1 MQSNFQLA
9 SVLGMLYTGGNVCF
23 SPDGTTLYSP
33 VQNYLAAVNL
43 RGESNKSLQ
52 VANSSVQRFDIS
64 PDGDLAIVVGT
75 RGLGFFYSISAR
87 VVLDTISF
95 PPNCTISA
103 VKFSPCSK
111 FVALGLESTL
121 QIYNAPTQRVVSFHG
136 CHRLENV
143 HMAMTLPITGIDWTS
158 DSQHVLLSGQDAR
171 MRIYPRSV
179 QNRKG
184 MAQMQ
189 NNLVGHRSA
198 VLSAWFLDDEA
209 TTVISVAAD
218 NVAIV
223 WNRTE
228 VTRKEILQS
237 IATAQANAKVADI
250 EHRLDRAENGGDD
263 DEEDEG
269 NIAPSFLEKEKL
281 KELLAN
287 GVRVSEAVDEHLSPV
302 LRYAFEIKK
311 KFMLQHKG
319 NVSVAA
325 FHKERNLVAIGYTS
339 GIFAIHAAASEAF
352 DLIHMLSIT
361 AQSLTACAFS
371 PGGDW
376 VAFGSAHLKQLLVW
390 DWKGESYLLKEQSH
404 YYDISCTA
412 MTSDGASIIS
422 GGEDGKVKVWNTATG
437 QCYVTFTEHQGGIT
451 GIAASAATNAFFTCS
466 KDGTARG
473 YDLVRYRH
481 FRVFTNAQRMGQNSC
496 ISIDPSGEVLAV
508 GSSAHNFITLF
519 SVQTGR
525 VIDELSGHKSPLVC
539 IAFHPSGTV
548 LASGALDNTLIVWDI
563 FNTGDSGDR
572 LKGDGD
578 VIELTSEV
586 LCVAYSHS
594 GKRMAV
600 LCMNHEVS
608 VYDTIIPDEPQLV
621 ANFNTSMDAAGGWN
635 GKNVGPN
642 SANANARFTSIA
654 FSPEGDKIVAGGE
667 SKWIC
672 LYHASQGYVLKKWPV
687 TANLDVQ
694 GAEEQYQWRSATEA
708 GNLND
713 IDVDDD
719 DIHLKQQRLIEMPGS
734 RHRHF
739 ATGKRKTELT
749 ARTMHISFAGH
760 GSEFVCATTDGL
772 LVFSLYAAKP
782 KFQPLQLSKDV
793 TIASVRQRMADG
805 QLVLALIG
813 ALMLKDE
820 ILGKEAMRR
829 MPASSIPV
837 ATSSVPT
844 AAYPVLVL
852 WVSKEVEESP
862 FLEHSLLWA
871 QHLLVH
877 SNEPLMGPGRD
888 HAAIVPAL
896 KQLYRSLQ
904 THKTVETLAQENF
917 FSLEYLL
924 QSAKMHKGKNLLGV
938 SENNNNSTTAVA
950 ESA

>member
-23 SPDGTTLYSP
+23 SPDGSTLYSP
-33 VQNYLAAVNL
+33 VQNYLGAINL
-43 RGESNKSLQ
+43 RGESNSSLQ
-52 VANSSVQRFDIS
+52 VSNSSVQRFDIS
-64 PDGDLAIVVGT
+64 ADGDLAIVIGN

-103 VKFSPCSK
+103 VKFSPCAK
-111 FVALGLESTL
+111 YVALGLESTL

-136 CHRLENV
+136 CHRLENI

-158 DSQHVLLSGQDAR
+158 DSAHVLLSGQDAR
-171 MRIYPRSV
+171 MRIYPRDIR
-179 QNRKG
+179 NRKG

-189 NNLVGHRSA
+189 NNLVGHRSS

-209 TTVISVAAD
+209 TTVVSVAAD

-228 VTRKEILQS
+228 VTRKEILQA
-237 IATAQANAKVADI
+237 IATSQANAKVADI
-250 EHRLDRAENGGDD
+250 ESRLECAD
-263 DEEDEG
+263 DEET
-269 NIAPSFLEKEKL
+269 IAPTFLEKEKL
-281 KELLAN
+281 KELLES
-287 GVRVSEAVDEHLSPV
+287 GVRVSEVIDDHLSPV
-302 LRYAFEIKK
+302 LRYAFEVKK
-311 KFMLQHKG
+311 KLMLQHKG

-325 FHKERNLVAIGYTS
+325 FHKARNLVAIGYTT
-339 GIFAIHAAASEAF
+339 GIFAIHAAGTEAF

-390 DWKGESYLLKEQSH
+390 DWKAESYLLKEQSH

-412 MTSDGASIIS
+412 MTADGGSIIS
-422 GGEDGKVKVWNTATG
+422 GGDDGKVKVWNSRTG
-437 QCYVTFTEHQGGIT
+437 QCYVTFTEHQGSIT

-481 FRVFTNAQRMGQNSC
+481 FRVFTNAERVGQCSC

-508 GSSAHNFITLF
+508 GSSAHNLITMY

-525 VIDELSGHKSPLVC
+525 VIDELSGHESPLVC
-539 IAFHPSGTV
+539 LSFHPSGTV
-548 LASGALDNTLIVWDI
+548 LASGALDKTLIVWDI
-563 FNTGDSGDR
+563 FSTGDSGDR

-578 VIELTSEV
+578 VVELTSEV

-600 LCMNHEVS
+600 LCMNNEIS
-608 VYDTIIPDEPQLV
+608 VYDTVIPNEPQLI
-621 ANFNTSMDAAGGWN
+621 ANFQTAYDAAGGWN
-635 GKNVGPN
+635 SKNIGPN
-642 SANANARFTSIA
+642 SANANARFTNIA

-672 LYHASQGYVLKKWPV
+672 LYHAAQGYVLKKWPV
-687 TANLDVQ
+687 TSNLDVQ

-739 ATGKRKTELT
+739 ATGKRKTELS

-772 LVFSLYAAKP
+772 LVYSLHATKP

-793 TIASVRQRMADG
+793 TVASVRQRMADG

-829 MPASSIPV
+829 MPGASIPV

-844 AAYPVLVL
+844 AAYPTLVL
-852 WVSKEVEESP
+852 WVGREVEDSP

-877 SNEPLMGPGRD
+877 SNEPLLGPGRD
-888 HAAIVPAL
+888 HANIIPAL
-896 KQLYRSLQ
+896 KLLYRSLQ
-904 THKTVETLAQENF
+904 THKVVETLAQENY

-924 QSAKMHKGKNLLGV
+924 QSSKMHQGKKNVLGDDAPDADK
-938 SENNNNSTTAVA
+938 SS
-950 ESA
+950 